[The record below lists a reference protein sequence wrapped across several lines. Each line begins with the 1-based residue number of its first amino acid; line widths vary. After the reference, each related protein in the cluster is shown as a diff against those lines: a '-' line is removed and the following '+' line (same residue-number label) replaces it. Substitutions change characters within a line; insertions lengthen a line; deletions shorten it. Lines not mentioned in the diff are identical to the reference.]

1 MPNAHYQSPTNRLE
15 HSLVHNRPT
24 NRLPTTPTH
33 RNLLRSPTQKGGQIM
48 TIPITTNAT
57 ARKQATHDE
66 AMRTHYAI
74 EAHKAMLTD
83 RMKHTAS
90 DLVKQAFAV
99 AIIELNELQRTLKE
113 TR

>member
-1 MPNAHYQSPTNRLE
+1 
-15 HSLVHNRPT
+15 
-24 NRLPTTPTH
+24 
-33 RNLLRSPTQKGGQIM
+33 M

-74 EAHKAMLTD
+74 EAHKAMLQD
-83 RMKHTAS
+83 RIKHTAS

-99 AIIELNELQRTLKE
+99 AIIELNELQQTLKE
-113 TR
+113 TK